1 MCTHTKEAVT
11 AHVHKLGNLGIVKGY
26 TLVSAQSSVRHA
38 TSVVHENSPNSLV
51 LSRSLSELDSS
62 SPNWRQIPVD
72 LIGRPLTLDTR
83 ALMSAWVSV
92 SMARGRGEVGGI
104 GESAGGRGEVVGIG
118 EWDGE
123 SSTSSSMVC
132 A

>member
-1 MCTHTKEAVT
+1 
-11 AHVHKLGNLGIVKGY
+11 
-26 TLVSAQSSVRHA
+26 
-38 TSVVHENSPNSLV
+38 
-51 LSRSLSELDSS
+51 
-62 SPNWRQIPVD
+62 
-72 LIGRPLTLDTR
+72 
-83 ALMSAWVSV
+83 MSAWVSV